1 MALEL
6 TPTQTLAAA
15 GALALAGLAGG
26 IAVRRLLFPR
36 LAKAAA
42 RTASYADDLVLT
54 ALNGP
59 VVLWG
64 LLVGLYA
71 AASVLDFPRAT
82 GSLVRSAL
90 VVLVILSVT
99 WTLSRIGAGM
109 VQARAASS
117 LGALP
122 SVNLLTNLVRVTI
135 LLLGGLVIL
144 DTLGVSITPLITA
157 LGVGGLAV
165 GLALQDTLAN
175 LFAGLHILVSRQVR
189 PGDFVR
195 LGSGEEG
202 FVQDITWRYT
212 SIRQL
217 PNNMIIV
224 PNSALASSITANFTL
239 PDAEQAVLVQVGVSY
254 ASDLEQVERVTVA
267 VAQEVMR
274 EVEGG
279 VPSFTPFIRYHT
291 FGDSS
296 IGFTVILRGADY
308 VARYLV
314 THEFIK
320 RLHRRYN
327 AEGIEIP
334 FPIRTVHLKT
344 AQSSGGESS
353 DGVPRIAGA

>member
-1 MALEL
+1 MAFDLS
-6 TPTQTLAAA
+6 PTQTLVAA
-15 GALALAGLAGG
+15 GALAVAGLAAGVV
-26 IAVRRLLFPR
+26 VRRMLFPR
-36 LAKAAA
+36 LARAAA
-42 RTASYADDLVLT
+42 RSASHADDLLVA
-54 ALNGP
+54 ALRGP

-71 AASVLDFPRAT
+71 AASVLDLPRAS
-82 GSLVRSAL
+82 GVLVRSAL

-99 WTLSRIGAGM
+99 WTLSRLGAGL
-109 VQARAASS
+109 VQSRAAASM
-117 LGALP
+117 GALP

-195 LGSGEEG
+195 LGSGQEG

-212 SIRQL
+212 TIRQL
-217 PNNMIIV
+217 PNNLIIV
-224 PNSALASSITANFTL
+224 PNSALSASITANFSL
-239 PDAEQAVLVQVGVSY
+239 PDNEQAILVQVGVSY
-254 ASDLEQVERVTVA
+254 ASDLQQVERVTIEVG
-267 VAQEVMR
+267 QEVMR

-296 IGFTVILRGADY
+296 IGFTVILRGKDY
-308 VARYLV
+308 VAQYLV

-344 AQSSGGESS
+344 AQSAGGGSSG
-353 DGVPRIAGA
+353 DVPRIAGA

>member
-1 MALEL
+1 MALDL
-6 TPTQTLAAA
+6 TPTQSYLVA
-15 GALALAGLAGG
+15 GALAVAGVAAG
-26 IAVRRLLFPR
+26 IVIRRVVFPR
-36 LAKAAA
+36 LMKAAA
-42 RTASYADDLVLT
+42 GTSSRADDVVVA
-54 ALNGP
+54 ALRGP

-71 AASVLDFPRAT
+71 ATSVLDFPRTT
-82 GSLVRSAL
+82 GLLVRSTL
-90 VVLVILSVT
+90 IVLVILSVT
-99 WTLSRIGAGM
+99 WTVAQLGAGL

-117 LGALP
+117 MGTLP

-195 LGSGEEG
+195 LGSGQEG
-202 FVQDITWRYT
+202 YVVDITWRYT
-212 SIRQL
+212 TIRQL
-217 PNNMIIV
+217 PNNLIIV

-239 PDAEQAVLVQVGVSY
+239 PDSEQAILVQVGVSY
-254 ASDLEQVERVTVA
+254 ASDLQHVERVTIDVG
-267 VAQEVMR
+267 QEVMR
-274 EVEGG
+274 EVDGG
-279 VPSFTPFIRYHT
+279 VASFTPFIRYHT

-296 IGFTVILRGADY
+296 INFTVILRGKDY
-308 VARYLV
+308 VAQYLV

-344 AQSSGGESS
+344 DQSTGGGPSG
-353 DGVPRIAGA
+353 DVPRIAGA

>member
-1 MALEL
+1 MMLEL

-15 GALALAGLAGG
+15 GALAFAGLAAG
-26 IAVRRLLFPR
+26 IAVRRVLFPR

-42 RTASYADDLVLT
+42 STSSRADDVIVT
-54 ALNGP
+54 ALGGP

-71 AASVLDFPRAT
+71 ATSVLDLPRAT
-82 GSLVRSAL
+82 GPLVRNAL

-99 WTLSRIGAGM
+99 WTLSRLGAGL
-109 VQARAASS
+109 VQARTASS
-117 LGALP
+117 LGPLP
-122 SVNLLTNLVRVTI
+122 SVNLLTNLVRITI

-144 DTLGVSITPLITA
+144 DTLGVSITPLLTA
-157 LGVGGLAV
+157 VGVGGLAV

-175 LFAGLHILVSRQVR
+175 LFAGIHILLSRQVR
-189 PGDFVR
+189 PGDFIR
-195 LGSGEEG
+195 LGSGQEG
-202 FVQDITWRYT
+202 YVEDITWRYT
-212 SIRQL
+212 TIRQL
-217 PNNMIIV
+217 PNNMVIV
-224 PNSALASSITANFTL
+224 PNSALATSSTLNFTL

-254 ASDLEQVERVTVA
+254 ASDLAQVERVTIEVG
-267 VAQEVMR
+267 QEVMR
-274 EVEGG
+274 EVDGG

-296 IGFTVILRGADY
+296 IGFTVILRGKDY

-344 AQSSGGESS
+344 DQSTGEGTSG
-353 DGVPRIAGA
+353 DMPRIAGA

>member
-1 MALEL
+1 MAFDL
-6 TPTQTLAAA
+6 TPTQTWLAA
-15 GALALAGLAGG
+15 GALAITGLAAGV
-26 IAVRRLLFPR
+26 AVRRILFPR

-42 RTASYADDLVLT
+42 KSSTRADDLVIASLR
-54 ALNGP
+54 GP

-71 AASVLDFPRAT
+71 AASVLDFPRST
-82 GSLVRSAL
+82 GVLVRSAL

-99 WTLSRIGAGM
+99 WTLSQLGAGM

-117 LGALP
+117 DGVLP

-202 FVQDITWRYT
+202 YVKDITWRYT
-212 SIRQL
+212 TIRQL
-217 PNNMIIV
+217 PNNLIVV
-224 PNSALASSITANFTL
+224 PNSALASSITANFNL
-239 PDAEQAVLVQVGVSY
+239 PDAEQAILVQVGVSY
-254 ASDLEQVERVTVA
+254 ASDLEQVERVTVE
-267 VAQEVMR
+267 VGQEVMR
-274 EVEGG
+274 EVDGG

-296 IGFTVILRGADY
+296 IGFTVILRGTDY
-308 VARYLV
+308 VAQYLV
-314 THEFIK
+314 KHEFIK
-320 RLHRRYN
+320 RLHRRYD

-344 AQSSGGESS
+344 AQSAGGGSSG
-353 DGVPRIAGA
+353 DVPRIAGA

>member
-1 MALEL
+1 MAVDL
-6 TPTQTLAAA
+6 TPTQSLLAAA
-15 GALALAGLAGG
+15 GLAVAG
-26 IAVRRLLFPR
+26 IAAGVVVRRLVFPR
-36 LAKAAA
+36 LMKAAA
-42 RTASYADDLVLT
+42 STSSRADDLVVA
-54 ALNGP
+54 ALRGP

-71 AASVLDFPRAT
+71 ATSVLDFPRST
-82 GSLVRSAL
+82 GLLVRSAL

-99 WTLSRIGAGM
+99 WTLSQLGAGL
-109 VQARAASS
+109 VQARAASTM
-117 LGALP
+117 GTLP

-195 LGSGEEG
+195 LGSGQEG
-202 FVQDITWRYT
+202 YVVDITWRYT
-212 SIRQL
+212 TIRQL
-217 PNNMIIV
+217 PNNLIIV

-239 PDAEQAVLVQVGVSY
+239 PDSEQAILVQVGVSY
-254 ASDLEQVERVTVA
+254 ASDLAQVERVTIDVGG
-267 VAQEVMR
+267 EVMR

-291 FGDSS
+291 FDNSS
-296 IGFTVILRGADY
+296 INFTVILRGKDY
-308 VARYLV
+308 VAQYLV
-314 THEFIK
+314 KHEFIK

-344 AQSSGGESS
+344 AQSSGGGPSG
-353 DGVPRIAGA
+353 DIPRIAGA